1 MGVEPLPVVDKL
13 WSGVGMRL
21 LGQLS
26 VVVELPPMDWLIVV
40 VPVELQPGE
49 RLFVVGLPAA

>member
-26 VVVELPPMDWLIVV
+26 VVVERTPMNRLIVL
-40 VPVELQPGE
+40 VPVD
-49 RLFVVGLPAA
+49 